1 MFGTWPH
8 EGVHVRLG
16 RSDIH
21 GIGVFACE
29 AIKAGTNVFA
39 ADQREIHWVPAS
51 VLEDPSLSP
60 FQRALYHDFAIRRG
74 DQLGCP
80 TNFNLLSV
88 GWYVNEP
95 ASGEEPNLTATAAFD
110 LVSIRVIEA
119 GEELTVRY
127 SSFPQGQA

>member
-1 MFGTWPH
+1 MPESFPH

-16 RSDIH
+16 ISALH

-39 ADQREIHWVPAS
+39 PDQRELRWVPAS
-51 VLEDPSLSP
+51 ILEERSIKA
-60 FQRALYHDFAIRRG
+60 FQRALYQDFAIRCG

-80 TNFNLLSV
+80 SNFNLLSV

-95 ASGEEPNLTATAAFD
+95 ASGEEPNLTSTATFD
-110 LVSIRVIEA
+110 LVAIRNIEV
-119 GEELTVRY
+119 GEELTISY
-127 SSFPQGQA
+127 TSFNEGAR